1 MNKSLCYRTLLLKR
15 QFCEGFSLSE
25 LLIGALLMSVVISG
39 VGFGLINVIAA
50 DTKVRTDSDRNVSL
64 NRALDYLSNDIRESK
79 KVAATTADITEFSG
93 WTSPTGY
100 APVLFLLKSDNTKVA
115 YYVADASGTYWQA
128 AKVIYR
134 ATASGVAGSAFV
146 DAISA
151 TSPSSSQCSGSGTA
165 SESGGFKTFI
175 QSNSSVAVCLLGQD
189 GSKGQTYFVKSLSS
203 TKSKYP

>member
-1 MNKSLCYRTLLLKR
+1 MNNALRYRNLLQRQLCK
-15 QFCEGFSLSE
+15 GFSLTE

-50 DTKVRTDSDRNVSL
+50 DTKVRTDSDRNINL
-64 NRALDYLSNDIRESK
+64 NRALDYLGNDIRESK
-79 KVAATTADITEFSG
+79 KVAATTTDITEFSG
-93 WTSPTGY
+93 WTNPTGY
-100 APVLFLLKSDNTKVA
+100 TPVLFLLKADDTKVA
-115 YYVADASGTYWQA
+115 YYVANAAGTYWQG

-134 ATASGVAGSAFV
+134 ATASGVAGSAFI

-151 TSPSSSQCSGSGTA
+151 TSPSGTQCSGSGTA
-165 SESGGFKTFI
+165 SGSGGFKTFI
-175 QSNSSVAVCLLGQD
+175 QSNSSVALCLLGQD